1 MLPPLDKL
9 EMTRMLHAQAQDME
23 LPGSPSGKNGHPQL
37 SQAAREVFGVNSIRE
52 LSVDQ
57 MRAMWNHM
65 DKTGR
70 LPTKSYLIEG
80 TASHTI

>member
-9 EMTRMLHAQAQDME
+9 EMTRMLHALAQDME

-37 SQAAREVFGVNSIRE
+37 SQAAHEVFGVNSLRE

-57 MRAMWNHM
+57 MRSMWHHM

-70 LPTKSYLIEG
+70 LPVKADLKD
-80 TASHTI
+80 TA